1 MTTVH
6 CAVHCGCAL
15 CTVCCSLS
23 TLHCVCVRVC
33 LCVCGK
39 VESVGWDVWALYVYL
54 LRSRCVADFITP
66 SSSYL
71 CATLTSCT
79 SRRILLPFYG
89 SCKYAWKVKL
99 IICEK
104 KNVQFCRRILSQMW
118 DLGSKTAKALSVNLV
133 ISWEASILDINA
145 VALPYC
151 IAISCHISPYIAI
164 LYISQCCH
172 IVYLA
177 FFTWKE

>member
-1 MTTVH
+1 MS
-6 CAVHCGCAL
+6 
-15 CTVCCSLS
+15 SL
-23 TLHCVCVRVC
+23 
-33 LCVCGK
+33 
-39 VESVGWDVWALYVYL
+39 YL
-54 LRSRCVADFITP
+54 G
-66 SSSYL
+66 SSSP
-71 CATLTSCT
+71 TSSCT
-79 SRRILLPFYG
+79 SHRILLPFYG

-145 VALPYC
+145 VALQYC
-151 IAISCHISPYIAI
+151 IAISCHISLYLAI
-164 LYISQCCH
+164 YCH

-177 FFTWKE
+177 VLPYCISCILNADPNQGGHDFDAAKVIVYRMYRCVYNVYVQCIVYNVYYACVLYLFMHMYLHHVYVSCL